1 MKFIFII
8 IKLNIGF
15 CFCNDIIAIVEIN
28 LEVFVMNATTEA
40 AWLDSQIAACAVR
53 KKALCADERKDEA
66 NFEQIRMNVYNI
78 FKSVL
83 SVAAAC
89 GGEEAQDAFF
99 ERRLATIPQAW
110 REALAKA
117 EAHQDTEKAQ
127 IERIKLEAL
136 ENIRGHF
143 VQTRGERA

>member
-1 MKFIFII
+1 M
-8 IKLNIGF
+8 
-15 CFCNDIIAIVEIN
+15 N
-28 LEVFVMNATTEA
+28 LKTET

-53 KKALCADERKDEA
+53 KKALCADEKKDEA

-83 SVAAAC
+83 SVAAAYSS
-89 GGEEAQDAFF
+89 EDAQDAFF
-99 ERRLATIPQAW
+99 ERRLETIPQAW
-110 REALAKA
+110 HEALAKA
-117 EAHQDTEKAQ
+117 EAYQDVERAQ

-143 VQTRGERA
+143 VQTRGESA